1 MNMTDMLLQMTLQS
15 TWQLPQVSQ
24 SAGQTAN
31 SQSQTG
37 TTFQDLLNQRRE
49 DLQTGQDEGGVKE
62 PEAGE
67 TPAVQPSEDED
78 QEDEDQVDLQ
88 AVASEAAP
96 MLLSDLVPVQENFV
110 EQTGPAG
117 GPAVQTV
124 TLEAAAPDGQTAQM
138 TVQAPVQTQQAVQPQ
153 TQVQEQPQQAV
164 QAQETAV
171 QPQNPQTQAQT
182 APAAVPQ
189 GQEPV
194 VQTAQ
199 PQTGA
204 QQDLPQDLTQSA
216 APQSETESLQDVTVE
231 HFQTPLFREVES
243 TPIRVGDGEAVDMTA
258 PTQEVDRSLGD
269 LLKNAV
275 DQGEQRLEIKLSPAN
290 LGSVTAEFIRS
301 PEGVLHVVLH
311 AETEQTAKLLSDHA
325 STLGIILQ
333 DSTRG
338 EVRVQVAQP
347 QENQSAWQHPDQEGG
362 QQQQQ
367 RSQQQNTSRQE
378 GESFLH
384 QLRLGLVQMGP
395 DAV

>member
-24 SAGQTAN
+24 SADQTAN

-49 DLQTGQDEGGVKE
+49 DLQTGRDEGGVKE

-78 QEDEDQVDLQ
+78 QVDLQ
-88 AVASEAAP
+88 AAAGAAAP
-96 MLLSDLVPVQENFV
+96 MLLSDLVPVQANFV

-117 GPAVQTV
+117 GPAVQTTV
-124 TLEAAAPDGQTAQM
+124 IEAVAPE
-138 TVQAPVQTQQAVQPQ
+138 VQAVQTIPVQTQAETVLPQAQ

-164 QAQETAV
+164 QTTQAQPQTQAPAAQGEAAQAV
-171 QPQNPQTQAQT
+171 QPQTVETA
-182 APAAVPQ
+182 APAESQ
-189 GQEPV
+189 N
-194 VQTAQ
+194 QT
-199 PQTGA
+199 

-231 HFQTPLFREVES
+231 HFQIPLFREVES

-367 RSQQQNTSRQE
+367 QRSQQQNTSRQE